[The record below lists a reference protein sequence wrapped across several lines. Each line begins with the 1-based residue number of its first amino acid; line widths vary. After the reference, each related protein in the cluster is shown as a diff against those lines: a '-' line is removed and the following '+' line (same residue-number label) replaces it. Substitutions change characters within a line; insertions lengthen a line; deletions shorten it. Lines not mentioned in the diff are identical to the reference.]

1 MTHYP
6 ARFSIKNG
14 VSQKPEGWISLMEA
28 QRMSLT
34 SRKKLIEA
42 IHASEIPAT
51 MGCYGDTLVQEW
63 VIDPDGLMEW
73 AKKQKD

>member
-1 MTHYP
+1 
-6 ARFSIKNG
+6 
-14 VSQKPEGWISLMEA
+14 MEA

-73 AKKQKD
+73 AKKKKD